1 MMWCFMYK
9 QTRNWKKIFRSML
22 AAFNFIN
29 FPLVSTLIN
38 FCGKAFSLLAFM
50 AKVINK
56 SNRDQNGWEKLPY
69 AHTKAYLQS
78 NAKKDFCMDIWH
90 FYWPFWAKVT
100 NSESFGHFG
109 YSYLYWPLW
118 PWILMVKVMWFGAC
132 LWATSGIHFVNKSLY
147 SGRHLLPWDWKYEYI
162 HTSIGN

>member
-38 FCGKAFSLLAFM
+38 FCGKAFHYWHSWPKWSIKATVTKM
-50 AKVINK
+50 A
-56 SNRDQNGWEKLPY
+56 EKNC
-69 AHTKAYLQS
+69 HTPIQKLTYNQMPR
-78 NAKKDFCMDIWH
+78 KDFPMHIWH

-147 SGRHLLPWDWKYEYI
+147 SGTHLLLWDWKYEYI